1 MNYQMTSAR
10 ILCENTF
17 SKFIFVTIDT
27 CRRKVALSSNSTS
40 DCSGGGDCCGWE
52 WDSDE
57 LGLFTV

>member
-17 SKFIFVTIDT
+17 SKFIFVTIDSR
-27 CRRKVALSSNSTS
+27 RRKVALSSNSTS